1 MGNMAGKGEEMEYL
15 IKDAE
20 FLSLRVSLE
29 RPFKPLQ
36 FSLEELVQHP

>member
-20 FLSLRVSLE
+20 FLSLPVS
-29 RPFKPLQ
+29 
-36 FSLEELVQHP
+36 FSETI